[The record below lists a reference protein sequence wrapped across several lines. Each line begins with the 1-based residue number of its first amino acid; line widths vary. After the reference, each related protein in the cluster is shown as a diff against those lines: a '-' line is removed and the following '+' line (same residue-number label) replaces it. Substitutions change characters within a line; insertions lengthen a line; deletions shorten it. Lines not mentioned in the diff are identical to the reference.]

1 MGAHDTSWVT
11 PAIPI
16 IPSAS
21 AIDNGGAALV
31 CLLNNVCTKCCED
44 WKLSVYG
51 VLAYRS
57 SCFVAGVCCLIHVAN
72 LSTLFSRRRLGLEEP
87 GAVAGAVA
95 WSLHVCIVH

>member
-1 MGAHDTSWVT
+1 M
-11 PAIPI
+11 
-16 IPSAS
+16 
-21 AIDNGGAALV
+21 AALLSF
-31 CLLNNVCTKCCED
+31 LLNDVCTECTED

-57 SCFVAGVCCLIHVAN
+57 SCFVAGVCCLIHLDN